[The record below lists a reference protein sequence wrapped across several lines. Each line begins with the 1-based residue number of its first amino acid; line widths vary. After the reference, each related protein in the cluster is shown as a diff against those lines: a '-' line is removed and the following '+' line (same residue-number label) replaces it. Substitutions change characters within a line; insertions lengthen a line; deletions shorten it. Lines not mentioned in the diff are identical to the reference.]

1 MPGTLMGD
9 TSMADTSMADTLMSR
24 AQAESLTK
32 RILAMSTADET
43 RVNVMSTWSGNTRF
57 AAGDIT
63 TSGSA
68 DDTIVSITSTVGGR
82 RATATTNVVDDA
94 SLKRTVEM
102 AERMAKLSP
111 QDPELVP
118 ELGPQQYQST
128 GAMDTSIA
136 SLAPSARAHA
146 VEQLISAARAPGG
159 AMPIDPASLFLA
171 GFLEANGVSHAVA
184 TSRGLFAYHATGDVS
199 LSCTARTPD
208 GTGSGYA
215 SAGGRAWSAIDPA
228 ALGRRAAHKALASRN
243 PVAVEPGRYTV
254 ILEPRAVA
262 DFIPLLSGSFNAR
275 SADEGR
281 SPFSRRG
288 GGTKVGDK
296 IADERVTLVSDPS
309 DPDLMEQPF
318 DNEGL
323 PLKRVVWVENGVLKN
338 LSYSRFWAQKKGVTP
353 TGGGAGGGFG
363 RLPGGL
369 KMSGGTKSVDELI
382 AGTDR
387 GILVTH
393 FFYIRSLDPRTV
405 LLTGLTRDGT
415 FLIEKGRIT
424 KSVKNFRWNESPLF
438 AIGKLADIGR
448 SELIEAGLV
457 MPALKVNDFS
467 FTSLSDAV

>member
-1 MPGTLMGD
+1 MHDKLM
-9 TSMADTSMADTLMSR
+9 TDTLMTR
-24 AQAESLTK
+24 AQAESLAK
-32 RILAMSTADET
+32 RVLAMSTADET
-43 RVNVMSTWSGNTRF
+43 RVNVMSTWNGNTRF

-68 DDTIVSITSTVGGR
+68 DDIVVSVTSTVDGR
-82 RATATTNVVDDA
+82 RASATTNVIDDA
-94 SLKRTVEM
+94 SLKRTADM
-102 AERMAKLSP
+102 AARLAKLSP
-111 QDPELVP
+111 QDPELVA
-118 ELGPQQYQST
+118 ELGPQQYQNVS
-128 GAMDTSIA
+128 ANVSAADTSIV
-136 SLAPSARAHA
+136 SLAPSARALA
-146 VEQLISAARAPGG
+146 VEQLIAAARAPGG

-171 GFLEANGVSHAVA
+171 GFLDANGVSHAVA
-184 TSRGLFAYHATGDVS
+184 TSKGLFAYHATGDVS

-215 SAGGRAWSAIDPA
+215 SAGGRAWSAVDPA
-228 ALGRRAAHKALASRN
+228 ALGRRAAQKALASRN
-243 PVAVEPGRYTV
+243 PVAMEPGRYTV

-281 SPFSRRG
+281 SPFSKRG

-323 PLKRVVWVENGVLKN
+323 PLKRVVWIENGVLKN
-338 LSYSRFWAQKKGVTP
+338 LSYSRFWAQKKGVAP
-353 TGGGAGGGFG
+353 TGGSAGGGGGGFG

-369 KMSGGTKSVDELI
+369 KMTGGTKSVDELI

-415 FLIEKGRIT
+415 FLIENGKIT
-424 KSVKNFRWNESPLF
+424 RSIKNFRWNESPLF
-438 AIGKLADIGR
+438 AIDRLADVGR
-448 SELIEAGLV
+448 AELVEAGLV
-457 MPALKVNDFS
+457 MPALKVNDFT